1 MLTAALYPSV
11 AGSVHPPAIPSAQR
25 CLRERKAWQYTH
37 RRLRSSTSSYGFV
50 SILSSLIWCVLDI
63 WLLVLQNAR
72 VDARELKGYMVFLE
86 KVKTSAV
93 FLRDSTAI
101 SHYPLLLFGG
111 SHLRIDHTKGMQ
123 KISIVESDGKYAFTV
138 DLALNPCYVDYF

>member
-1 MLTAALYPSV
+1 
-11 AGSVHPPAIPSAQR
+11 
-25 CLRERKAWQYTH
+25 
-37 RRLRSSTSSYGFV
+37 
-50 SILSSLIWCVLDI
+50 
-63 WLLVLQNAR
+63 
-72 VDARELKGYMVFLE
+72 MVFLE

-138 DLALNPCYVDYF
+138 GLALSATSIISDNHRRCIRVVCQPRGCLA